1 MRAKM
6 LKLAHILSHTHTAW
20 HGNPFPR
27 AGVALL
33 LACCLALSGCAGPRT
48 SADDRLP
55 GWPRSVDALCRQVL
69 ESVARNDRAGL
80 EALGIS
86 EPEYMRSVWP
96 GLPVSKVPQW
106 QAQAGFVWSQHLMK
120 SLDGLGSMLA
130 RSGGKRFEFVSVHFG
145 SAATKYET
153 CTIHSEA
160 RMTVR
165 DEKGQEAELAFFS
178 SIVEIDGRYKVFSYA
193 RH

>member
-1 MRAKM
+1 M
-6 LKLAHILSHTHTAW
+6 LKLAQILSSTRTAW
-20 HGNPFPR
+20 YGNPFPR

-33 LACCLALSGCAGPRT
+33 LTCCLALSGCAGPRT
-48 SADDRLP
+48 SANGQLP
-55 GWPRSVDALCRQVL
+55 GWSRSVDALCRQVL

-86 EPEYMRSVWP
+86 EPEYLRYVWP

-106 QAQAGFVWSQHLMK
+106 QAHAGFVWNQHRMK
-120 SLDGLGSMLA
+120 SLDGLGSVLA
-130 RSGGKRFEFVSVHFG
+130 RSGGTTYEFVRVNFN

-153 CTIHSEA
+153 CTIHSDA
-160 RMTVR
+160 RLTVR
-165 DEKGQEAELAFFS
+165 HEKGQEAEIAFFS
-178 SIVEIDGRYKVFSYA
+178 SIVETDGRYKVFSYA